1 MRNESSKAHIAV
13 EELGIIELLLRYI
26 DIDATEACK
35 AIRDC
40 ILYCSVEVAVISL
53 QSSVDIAVR

>member
-26 DIDATEACK
+26 DVLTG
-35 AIRDC
+35 
-40 ILYCSVEVAVISL
+40 S
-53 QSSVDIAVR
+53 